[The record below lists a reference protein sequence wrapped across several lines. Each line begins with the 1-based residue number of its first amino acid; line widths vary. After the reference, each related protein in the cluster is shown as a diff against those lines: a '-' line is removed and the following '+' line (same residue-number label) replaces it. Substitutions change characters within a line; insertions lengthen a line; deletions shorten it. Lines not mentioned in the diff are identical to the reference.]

1 MANLSEAFP
10 NTNSFENPKVK
21 NYFNSQDN
29 LFMRPQQPVNNVV
42 NEIDNNYVRQLFANP
57 LFRQWLT
64 QSILSVNNS
73 GSTGG
78 ASLVN
83 ACQEFFVKH
92 TGSCILCVAG
102 IILLLII
109 LLIMKK

>member
-42 NEIDNNYVRQLFANP
+42 NEI
-57 LFRQWLT
+57 LT
-64 QSILSVNNS
+64 PTLINFSDFILIPISHN
-73 GSTGG
+73 
-78 ASLVN
+78 
-83 ACQEFFVKH
+83 
-92 TGSCILCVAG
+92 I
-102 IILLLII
+102 
-109 LLIMKK
+109 